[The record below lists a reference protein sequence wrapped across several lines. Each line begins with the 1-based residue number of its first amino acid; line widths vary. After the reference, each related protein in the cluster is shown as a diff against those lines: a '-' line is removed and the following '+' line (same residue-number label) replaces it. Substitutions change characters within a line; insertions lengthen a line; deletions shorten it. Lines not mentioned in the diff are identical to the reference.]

1 MSNTDDIRWQQRLE
15 NFGKSLEK
23 LSSACQQNEYSELER
38 AGLIQM
44 FEMTFE
50 LAWKSLKD
58 LLFVEGFDEK
68 SPNATIRR
76 SFEMEYLSEDDCE
89 TFLNA
94 LRKRNLL
101 SHTYE
106 EKTAEEAL
114 ALIKEAYLPALQ
126 AAYKKLKEKQSL

>member
-1 MSNTDDIRWQQRLE
+1 MSNTDNIRWQQRLE
-15 NFGKSLEK
+15 NFEKALTK
-23 LSSACQQNEYSELER
+23 LSNACQQDTYTELER

-50 LAWKSLKD
+50 LAWKCLKD

-68 SPNATIRR
+68 SPNSTIRR

-89 TFLNA
+89 AFLDA
-94 LRKRNLL
+94 LKKRNLL

-106 EKTAEEAL
+106 ESTAEEAML
-114 ALIKEAYLPALQ
+114 LIKETYLPALE
-126 AAYKKLKEKQSL
+126 ASHATLKDKQSR

>member
-15 NFGKSLEK
+15 NFGKALQKLEN
-23 LSSACQQNEYSELER
+23 ACQQKEYSELER

-50 LAWKSLKD
+50 LAWKCLKD

-68 SPNATIRR
+68 SPNGTIRR
-76 SFEMEYLSEDDCE
+76 SFEMEYLSEE
-89 TFLNA
+89 HSEAFLDA

-106 EKTAEEAL
+106 EKTAEEAVKY
-114 ALIKEAYLPALQ
+114 IKETYFPALK
-126 AAYKKLKEKQSL
+126 AAHETLKEKQSS

>member
-15 NFGKSLEK
+15 NFGKILTK
-23 LSSACQQNEYSELER
+23 LDSACQQDTYSELER

-50 LAWKSLKD
+50 LAWKCLKD

-68 SPNATIRR
+68 SPNSAIRR
-76 SFEMEYLSEDDCE
+76 SFELEYLSEDDCE

-94 LRKRNLL
+94 LKNRNLL
-101 SHTYE
+101 IHTYE
-106 EKTAEEAL
+106 ERIAKEAL
-114 ALIKEAYLPALQ
+114 LLIKGTYLPALKS
-126 AAYKKLKEKQSL
+126 AYATLRDKQST

>member
-15 NFGKSLEK
+15 NFGKSLAK

-126 AAYKKLKEKQSL
+126 AAYKKLKKKQSL

>member
-1 MSNTDDIRWQQRLE
+1 MSNTNDIRWQQRLE
-15 NFGKSLEK
+15 NFEKALTK
-23 LSSACQQNEYSELER
+23 LSNACQQNEYSELER

-50 LAWKSLKD
+50 LAWKCLRD
-58 LLFVEGFDEK
+58 LLFIEGFDEK
-68 SPNATIRR
+68 SPNSTIRR

-94 LRKRNLL
+94 LKKRNLL

-114 ALIKEAYLPALQ
+114 ALIKEAYFPALQ